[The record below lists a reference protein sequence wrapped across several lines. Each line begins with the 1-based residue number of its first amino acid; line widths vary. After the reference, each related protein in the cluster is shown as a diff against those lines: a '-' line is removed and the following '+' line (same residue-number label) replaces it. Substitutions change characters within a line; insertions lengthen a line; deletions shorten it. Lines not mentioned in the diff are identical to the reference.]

1 MDLSMKPNYLLFCT
15 QRWLSLVLELIVG
28 TVAVIAVI
36 RSVFFEVGGASSIG
50 SVLNVIILA
59 NATLLSLV
67 YAWTGFETSLGAV
80 SRLREIEQNTPR
92 ESKTWETAIPE
103 ASWPSKGE
111 LQLRNV
117 SSGYKYVSNGLC
129 LYLITNKSKYK

>member
-1 MDLSMKPNYLLFCT
+1 MKPNYLLFCT

-36 RSVFFEVGGASSIG
+36 RSVFFDVGGASGIG

-59 NATLLSLV
+59 NSTLLSLV

-80 SRLREIEQNTPR
+80 SRLRDIELNTPR
-92 ESKTWETAIPE
+92 EDKTWETAIPE
-103 ASWPSKGE
+103 ANWPSKGN
-111 LQLRNV
+111 LRLRNV
-117 SSGYKYVSNGLC
+117 STGYE
-129 LYLITNKSKYK
+129 